1 MIFDSLRALLD
12 YYLKGVKLVWGAYKL
27 LTNCEYLCQIM

>member
-12 YYLKGVKLVWGAYKL
+12 YYLKAGETRLGGL
-27 LTNCEYLCQIM
+27 QIAHK